1 MICEF
6 SPFFNGITKPV
17 SFKFSQ
23 KRGILAET
31 DVNKKMKLNDGSS
44 QSVVQ
49 AMFKQQAWFQE
60 QQLKQQKEFQ
70 ERMMKLLTN

>member
-1 MICEF
+1 M
-6 SPFFNGITKPV
+6 

-49 AMFKQQAWFQE
+49 TMIKQQAGFQE